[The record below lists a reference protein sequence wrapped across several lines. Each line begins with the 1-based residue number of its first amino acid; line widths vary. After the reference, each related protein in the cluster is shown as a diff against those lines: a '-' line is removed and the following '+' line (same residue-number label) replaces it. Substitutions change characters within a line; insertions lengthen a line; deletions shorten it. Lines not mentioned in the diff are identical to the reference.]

1 MLLPLRPGNSP
12 RIALR
17 VGLGRTHRL
26 LPPGVRFFSRTVAFT
41 RMAVELEGV
50 SKHFGQFAAL
60 RDISFQVDEGEFLTL
75 LGPTGCGKSTLLR
88 IIAGFVRPSSGQ
100 VRIDGVVV
108 NDVPPYQRHVGL
120 LFQSYALFPHMTV
133 ENNVAFGLRMQRMD
147 RKEMDG
153 KVDAVLALLGIEKLR
168 KRYPAQLSGGQQQR
182 TALARTLVIEPRIL
196 LLDEPMAALDR
207 KLKLEMQSE
216 LKKLVMRLGITT
228 VCVSH
233 DQDEALTMSDRIAI
247 LNGGALEQLGAPL
260 ELYDRPRSGFT
271 AGFLGRSNL
280 FSGTIVPDAAGA
292 SFFHSGDVRVPLPD
306 AGACE
311 PGTPATLLV
320 RPENLQL
327 VSQPSTGTLS
337 GSVSFVTQLGHSV
350 QYEITLDAG
359 PLIFVT
365 TMRSNGSTPV
375 GLGERVFVAPVSPS
389 AYRVVPGEI

>member
-1 MLLPLRPGNSP
+1 
-12 RIALR
+12 
-17 VGLGRTHRL
+17 
-26 LPPGVRFFSRTVAFT
+26 
-41 RMAVELEGV
+41 MAVELEGV

-100 VRIDGVVV
+100 VLIDGVVV
-108 NDVPPYQRHVGL
+108 NDVPPHQRHVGL

-133 ENNVAFGLRMQRMD
+133 ENNVAFGLRMQRME

-280 FSGTIVPDAAGA
+280 LSGTIVPDAAGA